1 MLGLLLIYFVGKKF
15 YDLADNY
22 NRSKWGFAIL
32 GILSYYVGLLAG
44 AFCLGLALALAF
56 DMMALDSTEELLVSL
71 ISIPIGILTCW
82 GFYKLLESNWRKTS
96 RQGFDQILDAGFTKD
111 NERRL

>member
-15 YDLADNY
+15 YDLADNHD
-22 NRSKWGFAIL
+22 RSKWGYAIL
-32 GILSYYVGLLAG
+32 GILSYYVGLLVG
-44 AFCLGLALALAF
+44 AFGLGLALALVF
-56 DMMALDSTEELLVSL
+56 DTVEFDSTEELLVSL

-82 GFYKLLESNWRKTS
+82 GFYKLLESNWKKAS
-96 RQGFDQILDAGFTKD
+96 QPGFDQILDAGLTKD